1 MQNLPST
8 FWPTARQ
15 YAEAVQCPAVCFEQP
30 SLRGMLP
37 AVDRLGMPLVTSG
50 QFAYVFKLNPPNSSE
65 DSLAVR
71 CFRGYLGDRAE
82 RYSALDAHLEAHR
95 INALPRFRYL
105 PKGILVFG
113 RR

>member
-1 MQNLPST
+1 MSGLPST

-15 YAEAVQCPAVCFEQP
+15 YAEAVQCPAVCFDEQ
-30 SLRGMLP
+30 SLRAMLP
-37 AVDRLGMPLVTSG
+37 AVDRLGMPLVTSR
-50 QFAYVFKLNPPNSSE
+50 QFAYVFKLNPQSATE

-82 RYSALDAHLEAHR
+82 RYSALDAHLEANV
-95 INALPRFRYL
+95 IPALPLFKYMPR
-105 PKGILVFG
+105 GILVVG